1 MLVYLTL
8 FFVGLVFVVLS
19 GLLGDIFGGGDEISA
34 GTDGDMGG
42 GDVPSPFSPRILA
55 AGATGFGA
63 GGGISL
69 ILGVPDYVSVLCAV
83 GGLVGVGGVVYLFL
97 LGLAKQQGSTHTRRQ
112 TLVGLTGTVV
122 TTVRPGGVGEVSVI
136 AEGQSMVYLARTT
149 GDQGLAPGQTVDVV
163 GLAGEALLVTPKATA
178 GTSVNS

>member
-19 GLLGDIFGGGDEISA
+19 GVLGDLFGGGDEITA
-34 GTDGDMGG
+34 GSDGDMGG

-69 ILGVPDYVSVLCAV
+69 ILGVPDGVSVLFAL
-83 GGLVGVGGVVYLFL
+83 GGLFAVGGVVYLFL
-97 LGLAKQQGSTHTRRQ
+97 MGLARAQGSTHTLLQ
-112 TLVGLTGTVV
+112 TLIGLQGTGV
-122 TTVRPGGVGEVSVI
+122 TRVSPGGVGEVTVL
-136 AEGQSMVYLARTT
+136 AQGQSMVYLARTN
-149 GDQGLAPGQTVDVV
+149 GSEGLQPGQTVSVI
-163 GLAGEALLVTPKATA
+163 GLAGESLLVAPVV
-178 GTSVNS
+178 SMN